1 MYDLIN
7 NTWGNKTFD
16 ICNVLNERAP
26 LTIRANLLKT
36 SRDDLYYSFKKQGYD
51 VEKTEFSPY
60 GITFR
65 SLRSNIFNMD
75 EFRKGMF
82 EVQDEGSQLASLR
95 VDCKVKIINLAWR
108 YCTRLLWR

>member
-1 MYDLIN
+1 LIN
-7 NTWGNKTFD
+7 NSYGNKTFD

-36 SRDDLYYSFKKQGYD
+36 TRDDLYYSFRKQGYE
-51 VEKTEFSPY
+51 VERTEFSPY

-65 SLRSNIFNMD
+65 TLRANVFSMD

-95 VDCKVKIINLAWR
+95 VDCKVILHNPAW
-108 YCTRLLWR
+108 